1 VPAGESGG
9 RGALVVFCPG
19 VCLRGEVR
27 VGGER
32 LDGLV
37 RAHQQLSPRVWA
49 EPTGR
54 GRRGLSRRTG
64 ACERSHTPGGVSV
77 ITPGRGSAGWERGGE
92 AVSGAVVRGGRGRL
106 RRPGAAVRRTV
117 GAGRARRRLLG
128 GPAPGG
134 FLGVRGLVGF
144 VCLPRLPRLSGLIG
158 LVDLVGL
165 TLAGAVGL
173 PGCRRRGRA
182 SAGGGLDLVVLE
194 ESELLVG
201 GQPVLGAVRSRR
213 VAHLGACVV

>member
-1 VPAGESGG
+1 
-9 RGALVVFCPG
+9 
-19 VCLRGEVR
+19 
-27 VGGER
+27 
-32 LDGLV
+32 
-37 RAHQQLSPRVWA
+37 VWA

-144 VCLPRLPRLSGLIG
+144 VCLPGLPRLSGLLG

-173 PGCRRRGRA
+173 PGCRRRGRGA
-182 SAGGGLDLVVLE
+182 AGAWRDRLVLE
-194 ESELLVG
+194 EAG
-201 GQPVLGAVRSRR
+201 RVRRGR
-213 VAHLGACVV
+213 PGLAG